1 MRVIRFETRGLVGL
15 ATIDRQERR
24 NALSGELC
32 DELRAHL
39 EAHHDLRAIV
49 ITGAGS
55 AFCAGADLVTRFE
68 PAPSASEVPVDSFRP
83 AFERVLDAIVDHPAP
98 VIAAINGPA
107 MGAGMQLAV
116 ACDLRVAVPRA
127 RMAIPGGKLGVH
139 LSARNI
145 WRLALVAGQG
155 TARDLLC
162 RAHLD
167 AEDAFRL
174 GIVQR
179 LADDAVQ
186 AALAV
191 ADEIAASAPLTVQGH
206 KRALN
211 LVAEA
216 QWIAA
221 PARDEIGALEAAAF
235 ASDGSARRA
244 WRRSPTSA
252 RPTSRALDQCAVSTR
267 SGTRSRSDTRRTRR
281 APG

>member
-1 MRVIRFETRGLVGL
+1 MIRFEERGLVGL

-32 DELRAHL
+32 DELRMQLDAHR
-39 EAHHDLRAIV
+39 DLRAIV

-55 AFCAGADLVTRFE
+55 AFCSGADLVTRFE
-68 PAPSASEVPVDSFRP
+68 PAASSSEVPVDSFRP
-83 AFERVLDAIVDHPAP
+83 AFELVLDAIVDHPVP

-116 ACDLRVAVPRA
+116 ACDVRVAVPGA

-139 LSARNI
+139 LSARNV
-145 WRLALVAGQG
+145 WRLALLAGQG
-155 TARDLLC
+155 AARDFLL
-162 RAHLD
+162 AGHTVD
-167 AEDAFRL
+167 AQDAFRM

-179 LADDAVQ
+179 LADDAVA
-186 AALAV
+186 AALTV

-216 QWIAA
+216 QWLAVEARNEIA
-221 PARDEIGALEAAAF
+221 ALEAAAF
-235 ASDGSARRA
+235 GSEDLQEGM
-244 WRRSPTSA
+244 SA
-252 RPTSRALDQCAVSTR
+252 FAEK
-267 SGTRSRSDTRRTRR
+267 RTPDFKGR
-281 APG
+281 

>member
-1 MRVIRFETRGLVGL
+1 MIRFETRGLVGL

-32 DELRAHL
+32 DELRTQLDAHR
-39 EAHHDLRAIV
+39 DLRAIV

-68 PAPSASEVPVDSFRP
+68 PAESASDVPVDSFRP
-83 AFERVLDAIVDHPAP
+83 AFELVLDAIVDHPAP

-116 ACDLRVAVPRA
+116 ACDLRVAVRGA
-127 RMAIPGGKLGVH
+127 RMAIPGGRLGVH

-145 WRLALVAGQG
+145 WRLAMLVGQG
-155 TARDLLC
+155 AARDFLL
-162 RAHLD
+162 AGHTVD
-167 AEDAFRL
+167 GEVAFRL

-179 LADDAVQ
+179 LSDDPLE
-186 AALAV
+186 AAFAV
-191 ADEIAASAPLTVQGH
+191 ADEIAASAPLTVRGH

-216 QWIAA
+216 QWLAA
-221 PARDEIGALEAAAF
+221 EARGEIGALEAAAF
-235 ASDGSARRA
+235 ASADLQEGMAA
-244 WRRSPTSA
+244 FA
-252 RPTSRALDQCAVSTR
+252 EK
-267 SGTRSRSDTRRTRR
+267 RTPDFKGR
-281 APG
+281 